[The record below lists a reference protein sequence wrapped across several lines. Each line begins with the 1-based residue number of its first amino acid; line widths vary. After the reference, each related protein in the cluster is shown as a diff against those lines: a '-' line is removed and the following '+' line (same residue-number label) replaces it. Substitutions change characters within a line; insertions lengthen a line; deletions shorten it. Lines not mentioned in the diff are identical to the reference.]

1 MLDGSTEDH
10 HVLYSG
16 IRHIPCQLIGYGLVV
31 PESVDRLVEFTLLI
45 LSHGLAYI
53 LKVEFGQGKL

>member
-1 MLDGSTEDH
+1 MLHRGTEDH

-16 IRHIPCQLIGYGLVV
+16 IRHIPCQLVGYGLVV
-31 PESVDRLVEFTLLI
+31 PESVDSLVEFALLV

-53 LKVEFGQGKL
+53 LEVEFGQGKL